1 MLEGKRFGLQQKCHA
16 ESSDVPLRLW
26 SQCWTHQKIQCSP
39 LPDEQMESSI
49 SGGRVKALGFE
60 AVATASDQHLSA
72 PHTRCALRL
81 LVGRARR
88 SALKQKIGQTG
99 RPDGRNR
106 NPAKHEHTRAI
117 ATDHGRTV
125 MVRRGSGFIGSIAKV
140 KILLTKCFCVKH
152 QHQRDRRL
160 DSTRLTH
167 SKAGSF
173 SLLLE
178 CDKVALVYEI

>member
-72 PHTRCALRL
+72 PHTQDVLFACLSA
-81 LVGRARR
+81 ARHGAPLGR
-88 SALKQKIGQTG
+88 SALKQKIGQRTDRTG
-99 RPDGRNR
+99 RTKSKSEQQNM
-106 NPAKHEHTRAI
+106 KHTRAI

-125 MVRRGSGFIGSIAKV
+125 MGAARKRFY
-140 KILLTKCFCVKH
+140 
-152 QHQRDRRL
+152 RL
-160 DSTRLTH
+160 DRKGENTSH
-167 SKAGSF
+167 
-173 SLLLE
+173 
-178 CDKVALVYEI
+178 

>member
-72 PHTRCALRL
+72 PHTRCASLACRP
-81 LVGRARR
+81 RAAARR
-88 SALKQKIGQTG
+88 SSKKSASGRTG
-99 RPDGRNR
+99 RTKSKSEQQNM
-106 NPAKHEHTRAI
+106 KHTRAI

-152 QHQRDRRL
+152 QHQRDR
-160 DSTRLTH
+160 DSLTRRQ
-167 SKAGSF
+167 
-173 SLLLE
+173 
-178 CDKVALVYEI
+178 ALSHCCWSVTKLPWFMKYNM

>member
-39 LPDEQMESSI
+39 LPDEQMGSSI

-81 LVGRARR
+81 LVGRAAR
-88 SALKQKIGQTG
+88 SALKQKIGQRTD
-99 RPDGRNR
+99 RTDEIEIRA
-106 NPAKHEHTRAI
+106 AKQHETHA
-117 ATDHGRTV
+117 
-125 MVRRGSGFIGSIAKV
+125 
-140 KILLTKCFCVKH
+140 
-152 QHQRDRRL
+152 RDRDGPRKDGHGCGRGAEAVL
-160 DSTRLTH
+160 SAR
-167 SKAGSF
+167 SQR
-173 SLLLE
+173 
-178 CDKVALVYEI
+178 

>member
-81 LVGRARR
+81 LVGRAAQASKK
-88 SALKQKIGQTG
+88 SASGRTG
-99 RPDGRNR
+99 R
-106 NPAKHEHTRAI
+106 
-117 ATDHGRTV
+117 
-125 MVRRGSGFIGSIAKV
+125 
-140 KILLTKCFCVKH
+140 TKSKSEQQNMKPH
-152 QHQRDRRL
+152 ARDRDGPRKDGHGCGAAAARKRFYRL
-160 DSTRLTH
+160 DRKGENTSH
-167 SKAGSF
+167 
-173 SLLLE
+173 
-178 CDKVALVYEI
+178 